1 MKNLRRYVTNQ
12 MLTFG
17 FRSSLAGFYYFREAV
32 IASALDPSLPITVL
46 YNRLGERT
54 GVAGSRVERCLRT
67 LIQKVDDIPS
77 SVDKLTGF
85 HIPAD
90 FYTNKDLVS
99 LFAMTVSMNYNRL
112 IYPDDSCG
120 PSPLAP
126 KPDCAV
132 LADKVRKDEDCLDD
146 VMAGHKCFAPK
157 LTCASNAITPREDNA
172 AVSSC
177 AREAQLADTMS
188 TDSEN
193 ERTPKHNANA
203 NPEDDDNSS
212 FSQSLGFRNWALCK

>member
-46 YNRLGERT
+46 YNMLGERT

-67 LIQKVDDIPS
+67 LIQKVDDVPR

-99 LFAMTVSMNYNRL
+99 LFAMTISMNYNQV
-112 IYPDDSCG
+112 IYPDNSCG
-120 PSPLAP
+120 PAPLAP
-126 KPDCAV
+126 RLDRVAPTNKA
-132 LADKVRKDEDCLDD
+132 RKAEDCLDD
-146 VMAGHKCFAPK
+146 AMAGHKCFAPK
-157 LTCASNAITPREDNA
+157 LTCAPREDLDPTSGGA
-172 AVSSC
+172 RDEDYTSATSAESEHACVS
-177 AREAQLADTMS
+177 AL
-188 TDSEN
+188 
-193 ERTPKHNANA
+193 NANA
-203 NPEDDDNSS
+203 DSEDDTDPS
-212 FSQSLGFRNWALCK
+212 FTHSLNFRNWALCK